1 MMISTV
7 EVAKANYGPLVEQVL
22 DKARSK
28 EMYKQIDA
36 DIANQ
41 IKKLFN
47 LQLTVEET
55 LKFMTDSRLHG
66 GLELILPGVYYEN
79 LT

>member
-1 MMISTV
+1 MISTV
-7 EVAKANYGPLVEQVL
+7 EVAKANYGPLVEQTH
-22 DKARSK
+22 DKERSK
-28 EMYKQIDA
+28 EMYNSIDV

-47 LQLTVEET
+47 LQLTIEET
-55 LKFMTDSRLHG
+55 LKFTTDSRLHG